1 MGSGT
6 MTPPAGGDLVSSR
19 SNVSMVSDWDQYEMV
34 KDEATGKT
42 RFNVQMLNFGGRG
55 GGMKGL
61 PHSSHS
67 LSQGRGGDGMSHG
80 HQLSSAALTS
90 TTSGIDSNPG
100 TPLASQTLDAQLAG
114 EQVHAAPMPPGSA
127 STPGVSSIL
136 STGGAAVAASA
147 AAMAGTGITPSP
159 TPSGFEDG
167 GAAGSHSEALQA
179 QMLADNS
186 TDGQR
191 STLEDA
197 HGAVDV
203 DEEAA
208 SAHQHM
214 VSPLQP
220 ASVTPTCFT
229 PATVPAL
236 STVHTYT

>member
-1 MGSGT
+1 MDGLVGRVHGMGSGI
-6 MTPPAGGDLVSSR
+6 MTPPATGDLVSSR
-19 SNVSMVSDWDQYEMV
+19 SNVSMVSDWDEYGMV

-55 GGMKGL
+55 GMKGV

-67 LSQGRGGDGMSHG
+67 LSQGRGGDGLSHG

-114 EQVHAAPMPPGSA
+114 EQPAVPMPPGSA

-136 STGGAAVAASA
+136 STGGAAVAAA
-147 AAMAGTGITPSP
+147 AAGTGISPSP

-167 GAAGSHSEALQA
+167 GAAGSHSEAL
-179 QMLADNS
+179 LADS
-186 TDGQR
+186 GTDGKQ
-191 STLEDA
+191 STLEDG
-197 HGAVDV
+197 HGNVDV

-208 SAHQHM
+208 STPPHI
-214 VSPLQP
+214 VPPLRP
-220 ASVTPTCFT
+220 ARFT
-229 PATVPAL
+229 PKGSLTLLCLYSAP
-236 STVHTYT
+236 H